1 MVEPKIKNNG
11 RKIFVNEIFTKA
23 ERPIDDPEWMFAPQ
37 DGHTP
42 VVETDYGGIEIAT
55 FTEKANQERHKHL
68 ISMEIYTVIEGSMTI
83 RIEDN
88 SDVVLQS
95 GDEIVILP
103 GAIHEVINKG
113 IPFLT
118 RVHVINCHG
127 PRDKYIEENGVW
139 CQVLTLK
146 NQQSAT
152 NRT

>member
-1 MVEPKIKNNG
+1 MLFYN
-11 RKIFVNEIFTKA
+11 
-23 ERPIDDPEWMFAPQ
+23 
-37 DGHTP
+37 
-42 VVETDYGGIEIAT
+42 
-55 FTEKANQERHKHL
+55 L
-68 ISMEIYTVIEGSMTI
+68 
-83 RIEDN
+83 
-88 SDVVLQS
+88 

-127 PRDKYIEENGVW
+127 QDKYIEENGVW